1 VEIDMGQAGLI
12 AFLYAGVGMLVI
24 GFSVLF
30 FMVRFELGP
39 MSRLSVGRRWL
50 MMLILGSGMVAF
62 SIKLI
67 IITALIKFP
76 EHTIKRNIATQITP
90 LVVDWAEL
98 NKNTPKIRLDGL
110 QRAYVWRTL
119 PEQAPA
125 PAWNPTTPE
134 KVALGERLFHDKAL
148 SIDRTLSC
156 SSCHD
161 VRKGAGED
169 HRSGSLGV
177 GGQVGSRNAPTVWNS
192 GFQAVLFWDGRAAS
206 LEEQAAGPPLNPK
219 EMGMPSVQA
228 VEQRVKEK
236 PSYREPFARAFG
248 ADQPITITQ
257 ITAAI
262 AAYERTLITTDTPY
276 DRFVRGDKNALS
288 AAQVRGMALFES
300 VGCILCHS
308 GPNFSMASVFDP
320 PPESLRLFPVFDS
333 PRYMT
338 RYNLS
343 KDLGANVPG
352 SKQAVW
358 RIPSLRNVA
367 LTAPYF
373 HNGSVD
379 NLPEAVRIMAT
390 VQRGKQIV
398 KDASVNK
405 AVARSSRDKTIALSD
420 SATLSERDVKDIVEF
435 LKSLSSDS
443 LLKRSKAG
451 VY

>member
-1 VEIDMGQAGLI
+1 MGQAGLI
-12 AFLYAGVGMLVI
+12 GFMYVSVGLLVI
-24 GFSVLF
+24 GFTVLL
-30 FMVRFELGP
+30 FMVKYELGP
-39 MSRLSVGRRWL
+39 VSKLSPGRRWL
-50 MMLILGSGMVAF
+50 MALVLGSGMVAF

-67 IITALIKFP
+67 IITALVKFP
-76 EHTIKRNIATQITP
+76 EHTIKRNIATQHTP
-90 LVVDWAEL
+90 LVVDWEQL
-98 NKNTPKIRLDGL
+98 NKDTPKIRLEGIR
-110 QRAYVWRTL
+110 QAYVWRAL
-119 PEQAPA
+119 PDRAPA

-134 KVALGERLFHDKAL
+134 KVALGERLFHDKSL

-192 GFQAVLFWDGRAAS
+192 GFQSVFFWDGRAAS
-206 LEEQAAGPPLNPK
+206 LEDQAAGPPLNPK
-219 EMGMPSVQA
+219 EMGMPSVEA
-228 VEQRVKEK
+228 LEHRIRDN
-236 PSYREPFARAFG
+236 PAYREPFARAFG

-276 DRFVRGDKNALS
+276 DRFVRGDDKALS
-288 AAQVRGMALFES
+288 AAQVRGMALFQS
-300 VGCILCHS
+300 VGCVLCHS

-333 PRYMT
+333 PKYMT
-338 RYNLS
+338 RYNLN
-343 KDLGANVPG
+343 KDIGANAPG